1 MTDKNVP
8 MAIVTTK
15 IGYEKLS
22 KDKTKVLSVK
32 DYVLLDNLWIDP
44 AKAMAIVAR
53 LDKDVRQFRD
63 EIARAV
69 SDCDKAKKAR
79 DAKPKATKAKAVEI
93 TPALPPDAMAMFSQF
108 MAMMQTMQST
118 TPPPPQSPPVVEPS
132 PVDTPDDGKRETA
145 KERADRLRERA
156 E

>member
-69 SDCDKAKKAR
+69 SDCEKAKKAR
-79 DAKPKATKAKAVEI
+79 DAKPKTTKATVVAQS
-93 TPALPPDAMAMFSQF
+93 LPTLNADTIEGMFVQF
-108 MAMMQTMQST
+108 LAMMQQQQQ
-118 TPPPPQSPPVVEPS
+118 TPAAADPAPAAA
-132 PVDTPDDGKRETA
+132 PDDGKRETA